1 MDGSTGTDIAS
12 VMPSGL
18 TDDEANFV
26 YNVEVLNM
34 PARLAARQAGMP
46 ASKILADHIVQARAM
61 VRQQM
66 MVRTAFTREE
76 WVNRTY
82 EAVER
87 AKLLADPMA
96 EIAGM
101 KEIGKALGLYEPQK
115 IDINLKAS
123 MEALAQHAK
132 TLPDDELMS
141 RLGAS
146 SIIDADFYEVADA
159 GKAKV

>member
-1 MDGSTGTDIAS
+1 MDGSTGTEIAS
-12 VMPSGL
+12 VMPPGL

-46 ASKILADHIVQARAM
+46 ASKLLSDHIVQARSM
-61 VRQQM
+61 VRNQLAL
-66 MVRTAFTREE
+66 RTGFTREE

-87 AKLLADPMA
+87 ARLLADPMA

-132 TLPDDELMS
+132 TLPDDELLA

-146 SIIDADFYEVADA
+146 SVVDVDFYEVGDA